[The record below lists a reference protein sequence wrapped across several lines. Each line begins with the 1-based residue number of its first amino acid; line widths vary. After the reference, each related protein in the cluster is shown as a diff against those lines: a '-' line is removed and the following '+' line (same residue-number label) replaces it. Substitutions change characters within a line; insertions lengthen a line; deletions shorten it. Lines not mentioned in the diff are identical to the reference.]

1 MNLRILTDRELI
13 RYADNICGELTTTPL
28 ESELLRRFADAQ
40 PLLEVLRQYGIDKT
54 ASLIDA
60 FDFLNLMESYMS
72 RSEFV
77 DLLPAMYSACLELD
91 CLNLLELFHHL
102 MENQK

>member
-13 RYADNICGELTTTPL
+13 RYADNACNDLTTTPL

-40 PLLEVLRQYGIDKT
+40 PLLEVLRQYGINN
-54 ASLIDA
+54 ASSLIEDFDILNKLDA
-60 FDFLNLMESYMS
+60 YTSTQDLIELLESMS
-72 RSEFV
+72 E
-77 DLLPAMYSACLELD
+77 ACSDLD
-91 CLNLLELFHHL
+91 CPNLLELFHHL